1 MKKTIIVFDGYC
13 ILCSNFVSFITKLD
27 KDDEFR
33 FTTFESKFIS
43 NNYPKIS
50 LLDTVFVID
59 SSENILTKSKAVIF
73 CLKKIKKLYLISIL
87 LRIFPLIFLDF
98 VYGLVSRHRY
108 KLFGKKNECSYP
120 NKILK
125 SKILS

>member
-73 CLKKIKKLYLISIL
+73 CLKKLKKLYIISIL
-87 LRIFPLIFLDF
+87 LRIFPVIFLDF
-98 VYGLVSRHRY
+98 VYGLVSRYRY
-108 KLFGKKNECSYP
+108 KLFGKKLECSYP

>member
-50 LLDTVFVID
+50 LQDTVFVID
-59 SSENILTKSKAVIF
+59 PSENILTKSKAVIF
-73 CLKKIKKLYLISIL
+73 CLKKIKKLYMISIL
-87 LRIFPLIFLDF
+87 LRIFPVIFLDF
-98 VYGLVSRHRY
+98 VYGLVSRYRY
-108 KLFGKKNECSYP
+108 KLFGKKIECSYP

>member
-50 LLDTVFVID
+50 LQDTVFVID
-59 SSENILTKSKAVIF
+59 PSENILTKSNAVIF
-73 CLKKIKKLYLISIL
+73 CLKKIKKLYIISIL
-87 LRIFPLIFLDF
+87 LRIFPVIFLDF
-98 VYGLVSRHRY
+98 VYGLVSRYRY
-108 KLFGKKNECSYP
+108 KLFGKKLECSYP

>member
-73 CLKKIKKLYLISIL
+73 CLKKIKKLYIISIL
-87 LRIFPLIFLDF
+87 LRIFPVIFLDF
-98 VYGLVSRHRY
+98 VYGLVSRYRY
-108 KLFGKKNECSYP
+108 KLFGKKLECSYP

>member
-13 ILCSNFVSFITKLD
+13 ILCSNFVSFLTKLD

-33 FTTFESKFIS
+33 FTTFESNFIS

-50 LLDTVFVID
+50 LLDTVFVIAP
-59 SSENILTKSKAVIF
+59 SKNILTKSKAVIF
-73 CLKKIKKLYLISIL
+73 CLKKIKKLYIISIL
-87 LRIFPLIFLDF
+87 LRIFPVIFLDF
-98 VYGLVSRHRY
+98 VYGLVSRNRY
-108 KLFGKKNECSYP
+108 KLFGKKLECSYP

>member
-13 ILCSNFVSFITKLD
+13 ILCSNFVSFLTKLD

-33 FTTFESKFIS
+33 FTTFESNFIS

-50 LLDTVFVID
+50 LLDTVFVICP
-59 SSENILTKSKAVIF
+59 SKNILTKSKAVIF
-73 CLKKIKKLYLISIL
+73 CLKKIKKLYIISIL
-87 LRIFPLIFLDF
+87 LRIFPVIFLDF
-98 VYGLVSRHRY
+98 VYGLVSRYRY
-108 KLFGKKNECSYP
+108 KLFGKKLECSYP

>member
-50 LLDTVFVID
+50 LQDTVFVID
-59 SSENILTKSKAVIF
+59 PNENILTKSKAVIF
-73 CLKKIKKLYLISIL
+73 CLKKIKKLYIISIL
-87 LRIFPLIFLDF
+87 LRIFPVIFLDF
-98 VYGLVSRHRY
+98 VYGLVSRYRY
-108 KLFGKKNECSYP
+108 KLFGKKIECSYP

>member
-27 KDDEFR
+27 NDDEFR

-87 LRIFPLIFLDF
+87 LRIFPVIFLDF

>member
-50 LLDTVFVID
+50 LQDTVFVID
-59 SSENILTKSKAVIF
+59 PSENILTKSKAVIF
-73 CLKKIKKLYLISIL
+73 CLKKIKKLYIISIL
-87 LRIFPLIFLDF
+87 LRIFPVIFLDF
-98 VYGLVSRHRY
+98 VYGLVSRYRY
-108 KLFGKKNECSYP
+108 KLFGKKLECSYP

>member
-73 CLKKIKKLYLISIL
+73 CLKKIKKLYIISIL
-87 LRIFPLIFLDF
+87 LRIFPVIFLDF
-98 VYGLVSRHRY
+98 VYGLVSRYRY
-108 KLFGKKNECSYP
+108 KLFGKKIECSYP

>member
-50 LLDTVFVID
+50 LQDTVFVID
-59 SSENILTKSKAVIF
+59 PNENILTKSKAVIF
-73 CLKKIKKLYLISIL
+73 CLKKIKKLYIISIL
-87 LRIFPLIFLDF
+87 LRIFPVIFLDF
-98 VYGLVSRHRY
+98 VYGLVSRYRY
-108 KLFGKKNECSYP
+108 KLFGKKLECSYP

>member
-33 FTTFESKFIS
+33 FTTFESDFIS
-43 NNYPKIS
+43 NYYPKIS

-59 SSENILTKSKAVIF
+59 PSKNILTKSKAVIF
-73 CLKKIKKLYLISIL
+73 CLKKIKKLYIISVL
-87 LRIFPLIFLDF
+87 FKIFPHIFLDF
-98 VYGLVSRHRY
+98 LYDLVATYRY
-108 KLFGKKNECSYP
+108 KFFGKKLKCSYP

>member
-50 LLDTVFVID
+50 LQDTVFVID
-59 SSENILTKSKAVIF
+59 PSENILTKSKAVIF
-73 CLKKIKKLYLISIL
+73 CLKKIKKLYIISIL
-87 LRIFPLIFLDF
+87 LRIFPVIFLDF
-98 VYGLVSRHRY
+98 VYGLVSRYRY
-108 KLFGKKNECSYP
+108 KLFGKKIECSYP